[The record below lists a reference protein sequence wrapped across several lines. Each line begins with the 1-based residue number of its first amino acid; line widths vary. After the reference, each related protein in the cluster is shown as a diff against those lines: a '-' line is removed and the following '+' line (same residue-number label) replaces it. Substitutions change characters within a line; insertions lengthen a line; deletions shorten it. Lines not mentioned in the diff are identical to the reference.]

1 LSKLRAIEGET
12 KAVLG
17 APQRDITSWY
27 REIRTPQWARR
38 AKRAVA
44 SSALAAF
51 VPALVAFVAVT
62 VAFVPVLVAFVAVT
76 VAFVAVTVAFVPVLV
91 AFVPVLVP
99 VLIAFVRPVVAF
111 VRLVLLGEARR
122 EGGASDLVPASVQ
135 LGADL
140 PPIVGVAVEATFG
153 IEVVVPIHDDVH
165 AKA

>member
-1 LSKLRAIEGET
+1 
-12 KAVLG
+12 
-17 APQRDITSWY
+17 
-27 REIRTPQWARR
+27 
-38 AKRAVA
+38 
-44 SSALAAF
+44 
-51 VPALVAFVAVT
+51 VT

-165 AKA
+165 AEA